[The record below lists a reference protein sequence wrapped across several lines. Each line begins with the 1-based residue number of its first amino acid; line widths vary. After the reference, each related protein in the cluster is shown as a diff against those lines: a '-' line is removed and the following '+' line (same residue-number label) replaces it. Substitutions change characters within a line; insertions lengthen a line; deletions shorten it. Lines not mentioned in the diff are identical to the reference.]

1 MQNLELLSGVLLSLH
16 VALAMLV
23 GWLVGFMCAQNP
35 YSLAGDSTVFD
46 MARALAGMTCGVLL
60 FLLVSNCVPFFRR
73 HCYGAAETTHGNSDK
88 EEESELTS
96 GEPPTPTSDRGSP
109 WGKLLEIG
117 GLQTVVPFVPL
128 IFMFYFLFAALPKKG
143 NTYYADAGTQL
154 FNVLT
159 VMIVFIM
166 PVVVSM
172 GSFVLMGFI
181 TVFALMY
188 LFLFDS
194 PGYLVIENEAADWL
208 YPIFAVIALAL
219 HVYCML
225 FESRWLRQKE
235 TGWWSSCRL
244 SILPTMKE
252 MITFIGFSKA
262 FTRFLLNANGNYQDD
277 IPKTFTIFMD
287 LPLAFVVMLLQQ
299 STYHKFTS
307 LKRAW
312 KRGQPDFES
321 IGQTEMANVFA
332 VAAPVCGGCS

>member
-1 MQNLELLSGVLLSLH
+1 
-16 VALAMLV
+16 
-23 GWLVGFMCAQNP
+23 
-35 YSLAGDSTVFD
+35 
-46 MARALAGMTCGVLL
+46 
-60 FLLVSNCVPFFRR
+60 
-73 HCYGAAETTHGNSDK
+73 
-88 EEESELTS
+88 
-96 GEPPTPTSDRGSP
+96 
-109 WGKLLEIG
+109 
-117 GLQTVVPFVPL
+117 
-128 IFMFYFLFAALPKKG
+128 MFYFLFAALPKKG

-181 TVFALMY
+181 TVFGLVY

-194 PGYLVIENEAADWL
+194 PGYLVIENETADWL
-208 YPIFAVIALAL
+208 YPIFAVIALLL
-219 HVYCML
+219 HAYCML

-244 SILPTMKE
+244 SVLPTMKE

-287 LPLAFVVMLLQQ
+287 LPLAFLVMLLQQ

-312 KRGQPDFES
+312 KRGQPDFQS
-321 IGQTEMANVFA
+321 MPQTDALNVFA